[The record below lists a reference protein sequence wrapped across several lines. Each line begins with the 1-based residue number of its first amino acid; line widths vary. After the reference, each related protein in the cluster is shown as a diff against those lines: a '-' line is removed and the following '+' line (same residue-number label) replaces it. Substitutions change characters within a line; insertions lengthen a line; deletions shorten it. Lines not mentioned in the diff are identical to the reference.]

1 MLYQLLQNILQAI
14 YKGRN
19 CFHRKN
25 RIRMLIMLIRRQ
37 ILTQKFSMYLVV
49 LILRIM
55 ILKLSSTNLIALN
68 LRKIWKISKNRNK
81 EVSRSRISK

>member
-14 YKGRN
+14 YKDRN

-25 RIRMLIMLIRRQ
+25 RIRMLIMLIQRE
-37 ILTQKFSMYLVV
+37 ILTQKFSMFLVV

-55 ILKLSSTNLIALN
+55 ILRLS
-68 LRKIWKISKNRNK
+68 
-81 EVSRSRISK
+81 